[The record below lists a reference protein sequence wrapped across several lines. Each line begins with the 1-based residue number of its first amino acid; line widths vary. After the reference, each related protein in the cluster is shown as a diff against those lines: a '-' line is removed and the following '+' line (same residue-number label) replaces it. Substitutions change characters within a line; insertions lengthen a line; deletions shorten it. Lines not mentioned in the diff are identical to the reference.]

1 MIEKVRQKDR
11 KLLKMFVKGNEA
23 RTQRFVF
30 LVNPA
35 KRGAPF

>member
-1 MIEKVRQKDR
+1 MIEKVRQ
-11 KLLKMFVKGNEA
+11 LLKMFVKGNAA